1 MRNKNDAIFY
11 KSLFYHFDSRY
22 NTKTNFIIFD
32 SNLSKKRNHDLKM
45 KQSQRILLLKSRK
58 TIKNQCSLYNRM
70 FFRLKQC
77 LWRGQRPHEIW
88 FYSGTNFHNVAKK
101 CIFLTIIWQLSD
113 KNVNITNSNNLIALW
128 RHFFMEELCW
138 CSAYS

>member
-32 SNLSKKRNHDLKM
+32 SNLSKKRKHDLKM

-70 FFRLKQC
+70 FFSVKTMFMKRK
-77 LWRGQRPHEIW
+77 RPREI
-88 FYSGTNFHNVAKK
+88 
-101 CIFLTIIWQLSD
+101 
-113 KNVNITNSNNLIALW
+113 
-128 RHFFMEELCW
+128 
-138 CSAYS
+138 